1 MNVGA
6 ANVVLRPRSA
16 RESFDLAFLFL
27 IRVGGM
33 PYLWLCLAVLVP
45 ALAACMSLGLWLDW
59 LEVHVWLL
67 AVPLGVWLQ
76 GLFTL
81 ATGQLMF
88 SARLEP
94 RSVLRSFVQRLPA
107 YSVGLLTSRALVL
120 MLAGTLV
127 LAPWA
132 WSRVLFVPEMLLLEG
147 LSVGAAMQR
156 SSRLG
161 KTRGGLELALWMAG
175 AIGYFVLA
183 GEELGESLVHFTLQ
197 VPAPPESEQVTLA
210 SVYALTGWFAS
221 LPLLATLRFFRYVDG
236 RTRSDGWDAQV
247 KLQRMAQASAEA
259 A

>member
-1 MNVGA
+1 MNVGS
-6 ANVVLRPRSA
+6 ANVVLRPRSG
-16 RESFDLAFLFL
+16 RESFDLAVLFL
-27 IRVGGM
+27 IRVGGL
-33 PYLWLCLAVLVP
+33 PYLWFGGAVLVP
-45 ALAACMSLGLWLDW
+45 ALVACVALALWLDW
-59 LEVHVWLL
+59 REVSLWLL

-94 RSVLRSFVQRLPA
+94 RSVLRSFVHRMPA
-107 YSVGLLTSRALVL
+107 YSLGLLASRALVL
-120 MLAGTLV
+120 LMAGTLV

-161 KTRGGLELALWMAG
+161 KTRGGLTLALWMAG
-175 AIGYFVLA
+175 TIGYFVLA
-183 GEELGESLVHFTLQ
+183 GIELGDSLVHFTLQ
-197 VPAPPESEQVTLA
+197 VPAPPESEQVDLS
-210 SVYALTGWFAS
+210 SVYALIGWFAS

-247 KLQRMAQASAEA
+247 KLQRMAQASAEPA
-259 A
+259 

>member
-1 MNVGA
+1 MNVGS

-27 IRVGGM
+27 IRVGGL
-33 PYLWLCLAVLVP
+33 PYLWLAVALLLP
-45 ALAACMSLGLWLDW
+45 ALLACVGLALWLDW
-59 LEVHVWLL
+59 HELSVWLL

-94 RSVLRSFVQRLPA
+94 RAVLRSFVRRLPA
-107 YSVGLLTSRALVL
+107 YSLGLLTSRAFLL
-120 MLAGTLV
+120 LLASTLV
-127 LAPWA
+127 LGPWA

-161 KTRGGLELALWMAG
+161 KARGGLELALWMAG
-175 AIGYFVLA
+175 AIIYFVLA
-183 GEELGESLVHFTLQ
+183 GSVLGDSLVHFTLQ
-197 VPAPPESEQVTLA
+197 VPAPPESEQVTLT
-210 SVYALTGWFAS
+210 SVYALSGWFAS

-247 KLQRMAQASAEA
+247 KLQRMAQSAEPA
-259 A
+259 

>member
-1 MNVGA
+1 MNVGS

-16 RESFDLAFLFL
+16 HESFDLAVLFL
-27 IRVGGM
+27 IRVGGL
-33 PYLWLCLAVLVP
+33 PYLRFGVVVLVP
-45 ALAACMSLGLWLDW
+45 ALAACMALGLSFDW
-59 LEVHVWLL
+59 SELTLWVL

-88 SARLEP
+88 STQLEP
-94 RSVLRSFVQRLPA
+94 RSVLRSFVRRMPA
-107 YSVGLLTSRALVL
+107 YALGLLTSRVLVL
-120 MLAGTLV
+120 LTAGTLV

-161 KTRGGLELALWMAG
+161 KTRGGLALALWMAG
-175 AIGYFVLA
+175 AIGYFVL
-183 GEELGESLVHFTLQ
+183 GGIELGDSLVHFTLQ
-197 VPAPPESEQVTLA
+197 VPEPPASNRVNLS

-247 KLQRMAQASAEA
+247 KLQRMAQASAEPA
-259 A
+259 

>member
-1 MNVGA
+1 MNVGS
-6 ANVVLRPRSA
+6 ANVVLRPRSG
-16 RESFDLAFLFL
+16 RESFDLAVLFL
-27 IRVGGM
+27 IRVGGL
-33 PYLWLCLAVLVP
+33 PYLWFGVAVLVP
-45 ALAACMSLGLWLDW
+45 ALVACVALALWLDW
-59 LEVHVWLL
+59 REVSLWLL

-94 RSVLRSFVQRLPA
+94 RSVLRSFVHRMPA
-107 YSVGLLTSRALVL
+107 YSLGLLTSRALVL
-120 MLAGTLV
+120 LMAGTLV

-161 KTRGGLELALWMAG
+161 KTRGGLTLALWMAG

-183 GEELGESLVHFTLQ
+183 GIELGDSLVHFTLQ
-197 VPAPPESEQVTLA
+197 VPAPPESEQVDLS

-247 KLQRMAQASAEA
+247 KLQRMAQASAEPA
-259 A
+259 

>member
-1 MNVGA
+1 MNVGS

-16 RESFDLAFLFL
+16 RESFDLAVLFL
-27 IRVGGM
+27 IRIGGL
-33 PYLWLCLAVLVP
+33 PYLWFGAVVLVP
-45 ALAACMSLGLWLDW
+45 ALAACVALALWLDW
-59 LEVHVWLL
+59 REVSVWLL

-88 SARLEP
+88 SQQLEP
-94 RSVLRSFVQRLPA
+94 RSVLRSFVRRLPA
-107 YSVGLLTSRALVL
+107 YSIGLLTSRALVL
-120 MLAGTLV
+120 LMAGTLV

-147 LSVGAAMQR
+147 LSVGAAMRR
-156 SSRLG
+156 SSHLG
-161 KTRGGLELALWMAG
+161 KTRGGLALALWMAG

-183 GEELGESLVHFTLQ
+183 GIELGDSLVHFTLQ
-197 VPAPPESEQVTLA
+197 VPEPPDSEQVNLS
-210 SVYALTGWFAS
+210 SVYGLTGWFAS

-247 KLQRMAQASAEA
+247 KLQRMAQASAEPA
-259 A
+259 

>member
-1 MNVGA
+1 MNVGS

-16 RESFDLAFLFL
+16 RESFDLAVLFL
-27 IRVGGM
+27 IRVGGL
-33 PYLWLCLAVLVP
+33 PYLWFGGVVLVP
-45 ALAACMSLGLWLDW
+45 ALAACVALALWLDW
-59 LEVHVWLL
+59 REVSVWLL

-94 RSVLRSFVQRLPA
+94 RSVLRSFVRRMPA
-107 YSVGLLTSRALVL
+107 YSLGLLTSRALVL
-120 MLAGTLV
+120 LMASTLV

-161 KTRGGLELALWMAG
+161 KTRGGLTLALWMAG

-183 GEELGESLVHFTLQ
+183 GIELGDSLVHFTLQ
-197 VPAPPESEQVTLA
+197 VPAPPESEQVNLS
-210 SVYALTGWFAS
+210 SVYALAGWFAS
-221 LPLLATLRFFRYVDG
+221 LPLLATLRFFCYVDG

-247 KLQRMAQASAEA
+247 KLQRMAQASAEPA
-259 A
+259 